1 VRDAF
6 PPSIDVPAD
15 APKPHAKLDRMSPPQ
30 RSDRLRVAILGLSGD
45 ASKWIEGLAGN
56 GALVSEVKSPEG
68 LFAEDVDLGV
78 AFLDP
83 AAAADLARAASTRR
97 APPLALLVGAT
108 PADHPHARFL
118 HVLFAGKQDWERTFD
133 AIVDP
138 LFLLDQKGIV
148 VRANRELARAADSSI
163 EQVGGM
169 HYAKLLGAPVP
180 AGPDGAS
187 PDPIAE
193 TLADGKPR
201 NVEMRYA
208 GLSSVHEVTTSP
220 LLDDDGAA
228 QGVVVTL
235 KDVSARRDQQERFLR
250 SARLADIGQLAAGVA
265 HEINTPLASIA
276 LRAESLLKNAS
287 DPRLLAIDSF
297 KNFPRYLKT
306 IDEEIFRCKRIIGSL
321 LDFSR
326 VRKPE
331 VKDSDLNA
339 LAERA
344 AELVGHQMKLKQVTI
359 SLKLDPTLP
368 RIPADEGQLRQAL
381 LALLMNALDATP
393 AGGRVEIETRRE
405 GADAVALTVADSGVG
420 IARENLDKIF
430 SPFFTTK
437 PVGQGTG
444 IGLAI
449 CHGIVSS
456 HGGEIQVESEVDKG
470 TRLSL
475 VLPMSRAGRA
485 VPVPAAT

>member
-1 VRDAF
+1 VPSSVR
-6 PPSIDVPAD
+6 PARLE
-15 APKPHAKLDRMSPPQ
+15 AHAKLRPMSPPE
-30 RSDRLRVAILGLSGD
+30 RSERLRVAVLGLDGE
-45 ASKWIEGLAGN
+45 ASRWVAALAGS
-56 GALVSEVKSPEG
+56 AADVATVPTTDG
-68 LFAEDVDLGV
+68 LFADGVDLGV

-83 AAAADLARAASTRR
+83 SATAELARSASARR

-108 PADHPHARFL
+108 PQDHPHARFL
-118 HVLFAGKQDWERTFD
+118 RVLFAGKQEWERTFD

-138 LFLLDQKGIV
+138 LVLLDERGVV
-148 VRANRELARAADSSI
+148 VRANRELARAVGCPI
-163 EQVGGM
+163 ERVGGA
-169 HYAKLLGAPVP
+169 HYATLLGPPVATAPEE
-180 AGPDGAS
+180 AS
-187 PDPIAE
+187 DPVAQ

-201 NVEMRYA
+201 NVEMRYGSLA
-208 GLSSVHEVTTSP
+208 SVHEVTTSP
-220 LLDDDGAA
+220 LLDDGGGV

-235 KDVSARRDQQERFLR
+235 KDVSPRRDQQERFLR
-250 SARLADIGQLAAGVA
+250 AARLADIGQLAAGVA

-276 LRAESLLKNAS
+276 LRAESLLKTAD
-287 DPRLLAIDSF
+287 DPRLLAVESF

-306 IDEEIFRCKRIIGSL
+306 IDEEIFRCKRIIASL

-331 VKDSDLNA
+331 VKESDLNA
-339 LAERA
+339 LAERG

-359 SLKLDPTLP
+359 SLRLDPALP
-368 RIPADEGQLRQAL
+368 HVPADEGQLRQAL

-393 AGGRVEIETRRE
+393 SGGRVEIETRRE
-405 GADAVALTVADSGVG
+405 GADSVSLTVADSGMG
-420 IARENLDKIF
+420 IPRENLDKIF

-444 IGLAI
+444 LGLAI

-456 HGGEIQVESEVDKG
+456 HGGEIRVESEVDKG

-475 VLPMSRAGRA
+475 VLPVSRAGRA
-485 VPVPAAT
+485 AAPPATT

>member
-1 VRDAF
+1 M
-6 PPSIDVPAD
+6 S
-15 APKPHAKLDRMSPPQ
+15 APE
-30 RSDRLRVAILGLSGD
+30 RSGRLRVAILGLSE
-45 ASKWIEGLAGN
+45 ASKWVAALAGN
-56 GALVSEVKSPEG
+56 AARVSAVPGPEE

-78 AFLDP
+78 AFLD
-83 AAAADLARAASTRR
+83 AAATAEVLRAAANRGG
-97 APPLALLVGAT
+97 PPLALLVGAA
-108 PADHPHARFL
+108 PEDHPHARL
-118 HVLFAGKQDWERTFD
+118 LRVLFNGKQDWERTFD

-138 LFLLDQKGIV
+138 LFLLDERGV
-148 VRANRELARAADSSI
+148 VIRANRELARALGCSI
-163 EQVGGM
+163 EKVHGE
-169 HYAKLLGAPVP
+169 HYAKLLGTAAAAGSEEARDPV
-180 AGPDGAS
+180 ADA
-187 PDPIAE
+187 
-193 TLADGKPR
+193 LADGRPHNR
-201 NVEMRYA
+201 EIRYSA
-208 GLSSVHEVTTSP
+208 LASVHEVTTSP
-220 LLDDDGAA
+220 LLDDAGAV

-235 KDVSARRDQQERFLR
+235 KDVGPRRNQQERFLR

-276 LRAESLLKNAS
+276 LRAESLMKTAE

-321 LDFSR
+321 LEFSR

-359 SLKLDPTLP
+359 ALNLDRDLP
-368 RIPADEGQLRQAL
+368 RVPADEGQLRQAL
-381 LALLMNALDATP
+381 LALLMNALDATS
-393 AGGRVEIETRRE
+393 AGGRVEIATTRE
-405 GADAVALTVADSGVG
+405 GDEAVALTVSDSGIG
-420 IARENLDKIF
+420 IAPENLGKIF

-444 IGLAI
+444 LGLAI
-449 CHGIVSS
+449 CHGIVGS
-456 HGGEIQVESEVDKG
+456 HGGEIKVESEEGKG

-475 VLPMSRAGRA
+475 VLPLSRTARA
-485 VPVPAAT
+485 VAPATA

>member
-1 VRDAF
+1 
-6 PPSIDVPAD
+6 
-15 APKPHAKLDRMSPPQ
+15 
-30 RSDRLRVAILGLSGD
+30 VAILGLRGD
-45 ASKWIEGLAGN
+45 ASKWIEGLAGS
-56 GALVSEVKSPEG
+56 GAQVSAVEGPEG
-68 LFAEDVDLGV
+68 LFEEGVDLGV
-78 AFLDP
+78 AFVDP
-83 AAAADLARAASTRR
+83 VAGADLARTASTRPT
-97 APPLALLVGAT
+97 PPLALLVGAT
-108 PADHPHARFL
+108 PEDHPHARFL
-118 HVLFAGKQDWERTFD
+118 RVLFAGKQDWERTFD

-138 LFLLDQKGIV
+138 LFLLDEHGVV
-148 VRANRELARAADSSI
+148 VRANRELARAVDSPV
-163 EQVGGM
+163 ETVGGT
-169 HYAKLLGAPVP
+169 HYTKLLGTPVP
-180 AGPDGAS
+180 AGSEDAA

-193 TLADGKPR
+193 TLADGTPR
-201 NVEMRYA
+201 NLELRYS
-208 GLSSVHEVTTSP
+208 GLSSVYEVTASP
-220 LLDDDGAA
+220 LLDDRGAA
-228 QGVVVTL
+228 HGAVVTL
-235 KDVSARRDQQERFLR
+235 KDVSPRRDQQERLQR

-276 LRAESLLKNAS
+276 LRAESLLRSAS
-287 DPRLLAIDSF
+287 DPRLLAVDSF

-331 VKDSDLNA
+331 VKESDLNA

-368 RIPADEGQLRQAL
+368 RVPADEGQLRQAL
-381 LALLMNALDATP
+381 IALLMNALDATP
-393 AGGRVEIETRRE
+393 SGGRVEIETRRE
-405 GADAVALTVADSGVG
+405 GADSVALTVADSGMG
-420 IARENLDKIF
+420 IPRENLDKIF

-444 IGLAI
+444 LGLAI

-456 HGGEIQVESEVDKG
+456 HGGEIQVESEIDKG

-475 VLPMSRAGRA
+475 VLPVSRAGRA
-485 VPVPAAT
+485 LPVPVTT

>member
-1 VRDAF
+1 
-6 PPSIDVPAD
+6 
-15 APKPHAKLDRMSPPQ
+15 MSSPE
-30 RSDRLRVAILGLSGD
+30 RSDRLRVAILGLNGD
-45 ASKWIEGLAGN
+45 ASKEIEALAGS
-56 GALVSEVKSPEG
+56 GAQVSAVGTPEG
-68 LFAEDVDLGV
+68 LFAEGVDLGV
-78 AFLDP
+78 AFLDS
-83 AAAADLARAASTRR
+83 AATAELARAASTRT

-108 PADHPHARFL
+108 PEDHPHARFL
-118 HVLFAGKQDWERTFD
+118 RVLFAGKQEWERTFD

-138 LFLLDQKGIV
+138 LFLLDAKGVV
-148 VRANRELARAADSSI
+148 VRANRELARAVVRPV
-163 EQVGGM
+163 EQVGGA
-169 HYAKLLGAPVP
+169 HYADLLGPPVP
-180 AGPDGAS
+180 AGGDEAPA
-187 PDPIAE
+187 DPIAQ

-208 GLSSVHEVTTSP
+208 GLSSAHEVTTSP
-220 LLDDDGAA
+220 LLDERGAP
-228 QGVVVTL
+228 QGAVVTL
-235 KDVSARRDQQERFLR
+235 KDVSPRRDQQERFLR
-250 SARLADIGQLAAGVA
+250 AARLADIGQLAAGVA

-276 LRAESLLKNAS
+276 LRAESLLKSAS

-344 AELVGHQMKLKQVTI
+344 ADLVGHQMKLKQVTI

-368 RIPADEGQLRQAL
+368 RVPADEGQLRQAL

-393 AGGRVEIETRRE
+393 SGGRVEIETRRE
-405 GADAVALTVADSGVG
+405 GSDSVALTVADSGIG
-420 IARENLDKIF
+420 IPRENLDKIF

-444 IGLAI
+444 LGLAI
-449 CHGIVSS
+449 CHGIVAS

-475 VLPMSRAGRA
+475 VLPVSRAGRA
-485 VPVPAAT
+485 ATPVPVTT

>member
-1 VRDAF
+1 
-6 PPSIDVPAD
+6 
-15 APKPHAKLDRMSPPQ
+15 MSSPQ
-30 RSDRLRVAILGLSGD
+30 RSDRLRVAILGLNGD
-45 ASKWIEGLAGN
+45 ASKWIEALAGT
-56 GALVSEVKSPEG
+56 GAHVSTVDTPEG
-68 LFAEDVDLGV
+68 LFEEGVDLGV

-83 AAAADLARAASTRR
+83 PATVDLVRAASTRP

-108 PADHPHARFL
+108 PEDHPHARFL
-118 HVLFAGKQDWERTFD
+118 HVLFTGKQDWERTFD

-138 LFLLDQKGIV
+138 LFLLDEKGMV
-148 VRANRELARAADSSI
+148 VRANRELARAVSRAV
-163 EQVGGM
+163 EQVGGA
-169 HYAKLLGAPVP
+169 HYAELLGAPAP
-180 AGPDGAS
+180 ANAEEAPA
-187 PDPIAE
+187 DPIAQ
-193 TLADGKPR
+193 TLADGRPR
-201 NVEMRYA
+201 SVEMRYS
-208 GLSSVHEVTTSP
+208 GLSSAHEVTTSP
-220 LLDDDGAA
+220 LLDDRGAP

-235 KDVSARRDQQERFLR
+235 KDVSPRRDQQERFLR
-250 SARLADIGQLAAGVA
+250 AARLADIGQLAAGVA

-276 LRAESLLKNAS
+276 LRAESLLKSAS

-331 VKDSDLNA
+331 VKESDLNA

-344 AELVGHQMKLKQVTI
+344 ADLVGHQMKLKQVTI
-359 SLKLDPTLP
+359 SVKLDPTLP
-368 RIPADEGQLRQAL
+368 RVPADEGQLRQAL

-393 AGGRVEIETRRE
+393 SGGRVEIETRRQ

-420 IARENLDKIF
+420 IPRENLAKIF

-444 IGLAI
+444 LGLAI

-475 VLPMSRAGRA
+475 VLPISRAGRA
-485 VPVPAAT
+485 APAPVTT

>member
-1 VRDAF
+1 
-6 PPSIDVPAD
+6 
-15 APKPHAKLDRMSPPQ
+15 
-30 RSDRLRVAILGLSGD
+30 VAILGLNGD
-45 ASKWIEGLAGN
+45 ASKWITALAGT
-56 GALVSEVKSPEG
+56 GAHVSAVKTPEG
-68 LFAEDVDLGV
+68 LFEEGVDLGV

-83 AAAADLARAASTRR
+83 PATVELVRSASTRP

-108 PADHPHARFL
+108 PEDHPHARFL
-118 HVLFAGKQDWERTFD
+118 HVLFTGKQDWERTFD

-138 LFLLDQKGIV
+138 LFLLDEKGVV
-148 VRANRELARAADSSI
+148 VRANRELARAVSRAV
-163 EQVGGM
+163 EHVGGA
-169 HYAKLLGAPVP
+169 HYAELLGTAVP
-180 AGPDGAS
+180 ADADEP
-187 PDPIAE
+187 PTDPIAQ

-201 NVEMRYA
+201 NVEMRYT
-208 GLSSVHEVTTSP
+208 GLSSAHEVTTSP
-220 LLDDDGAA
+220 LLDDHGSPHGA
-228 QGVVVTL
+228 VVTL
-235 KDVSARRDQQERFLR
+235 KDVSPRRDQQERFLR
-250 SARLADIGQLAAGVA
+250 AARLADIGQLAAGVA

-276 LRAESLLKNAS
+276 LRAESLLKTAS
-287 DPRLLAIDSF
+287 DPRLLAVDSF

-359 SLKLDPTLP
+359 SLKLDSTLP
-368 RIPADEGQLRQAL
+368 RVPADEGQLRQAL

-393 AGGRVEIETRRE
+393 SGGRVEIETRRE
-405 GADAVALTVADSGVG
+405 GDDSVALTVADTGMG
-420 IARENLDKIF
+420 IPRENLDKIF

-444 IGLAI
+444 LGLSI
-449 CHGIVSS
+449 CHGIVAS

-475 VLPMSRAGRA
+475 VLPVSRAGRA
-485 VPVPAAT
+485 APAPVTT

>member
-1 VRDAF
+1 M
-6 PPSIDVPAD
+6 S
-15 APKPHAKLDRMSPPQ
+15 SPP
-30 RSDRLRVAILGLSGD
+30 RADRLRVAILGLTGE
-45 ASKWIEGLAGN
+45 ASKWIAALAGS
-56 GALVSEVKSPEG
+56 GAHVTSVGSPDG
-68 LFAEDVDLGV
+68 LFAEGVDLGV

-83 AAAADLARAASTRR
+83 AATVDLARSASTR
-97 APPLALLVGAT
+97 ATPPLALLVGAT
-108 PADHPHARFL
+108 PEDHPHARFL
-118 HVLFAGKQDWERTFD
+118 RVLFAGKQDWERTFD

-138 LFLLDQKGIV
+138 LFLLDDKGIV
-148 VRANRELARAADSSI
+148 VRANRELARAAGRPI
-163 EQVGGM
+163 EQVGGE
-169 HYAKLLGAPVP
+169 HYATLLGPPVP
-180 AGPDGAS
+180 EAGDEPPS
-187 PDPIAE
+187 DPIAA

-201 NVEMRYA
+201 NVEMRYTS
-208 GLSSVHEVTTSP
+208 LSSEHEVTTSP
-220 LLDDDGAA
+220 LLDDRGAA

-235 KDVSARRDQQERFLR
+235 KDVSPRRDQQERFLR
-250 SARLADIGQLAAGVA
+250 AARLADIGQLAAGVA

-287 DPRLLAIDSF
+287 DPRLLAVDSF

-331 VKDSDLNA
+331 VKESDLNA

-393 AGGRVEIETRRE
+393 SGGRVEIETRRQ
-405 GADAVALTVADSGVG
+405 GGDSVALTVADSGMG
-420 IARENLDKIF
+420 IPRENLDKIF

-444 IGLAI
+444 LGLAI

-475 VLPMSRAGRA
+475 VLPVSRSGRA
-485 VPVPAAT
+485 APAPVTT

>member
-1 VRDAF
+1 
-6 PPSIDVPAD
+6 
-15 APKPHAKLDRMSPPQ
+15 MSSSE
-30 RSDRLRVAILGLSGD
+30 RSGRLRVAILGLGGD
-45 ASKWIEGLAGN
+45 AFKWIEGLAGS
-56 GALVSEVKSPEG
+56 GAHVSAVEGPEG
-68 LFAEDVDLGV
+68 LFAEGVDLGV
-78 AFLDP
+78 AFVDP
-83 AAAADLARAASTRR
+83 AAGADLARSALARPT
-97 APPLALLVGAT
+97 PPLALLVGST
-108 PADHPHARFL
+108 PEDHPHARFL
-118 HVLFAGKQDWERTFD
+118 RVLFAGKQDWERTFD

-138 LFLLDQKGIV
+138 LFLLDEQGVV
-148 VRANRELARAADSSI
+148 VRANRELARAVDSPV
-163 EQVGGM
+163 EKVGGT
-169 HYAKLLGAPVP
+169 HYTKLLGTPVP
-180 AGPDGAS
+180 AGPEDAA

-193 TLADGKPR
+193 TLADGTPR
-201 NVEMRYA
+201 NVELRYS
-208 GLSSVHEVTTSP
+208 GLASVYEVTTSP
-220 LLDDDGAA
+220 LLDDRGAA

-235 KDVSARRDQQERFLR
+235 KDVSPRRDQQERLLR
-250 SARLADIGQLAAGVA
+250 AARLADIGQLAAGVA

-276 LRAESLLKNAS
+276 LRAESLLRSAS
-287 DPRLLAIDSF
+287 DPRLLALDSF

-331 VKDSDLNA
+331 VKESDLNA

-368 RIPADEGQLRQAL
+368 RVPADEGQLRQAL

-393 AGGRVEIETRRE
+393 SGGRVEIETRRE
-405 GADAVALTVADSGVG
+405 GADSVALTVADSGMG
-420 IARENLDKIF
+420 IPRENLDKIF

-444 IGLAI
+444 LGLAI

-456 HGGEIQVESEVDKG
+456 HGGEIQVESELDKG

-475 VLPMSRAGRA
+475 VLPVSRAGRA
-485 VPVPAAT
+485 LPVPVTT

>member
-1 VRDAF
+1 M
-6 PPSIDVPAD
+6 S
-15 APKPHAKLDRMSPPQ
+15 APE
-30 RSDRLRVAILGLSGD
+30 RSDRLRVAILGLSGE
-45 ASKWIEGLAGN
+45 ASKWVTALAGN
-56 GALVSEVKSPEG
+56 AALISTVTTAEG
-68 LFAEDVDLGV
+68 LFAEEVDLGI

-83 AAAADLARAASTRR
+83 AATAEVARSASTRHT
-97 APPLALLVGAT
+97 PPLALLVGAT
-108 PADHPHARFL
+108 AEDHPHARFL
-118 HVLFAGKQDWERTFD
+118 RVLFTGKKDWERTFD

-138 LFLLDQKGIV
+138 LFLLDEHGVV
-148 VRANRELARAADSSI
+148 VRANREAARALGCPI
-163 EQVGGM
+163 ERLHGG
-169 HYAKLLGAPVP
+169 HYAELLGAP
-180 AGPDGAS
+180 AALGAETVT
-187 PDPIAE
+187 DPVAE
-193 TLADGKPR
+193 TLADGRPR

-208 GLSSVHEVTTSP
+208 GLSAVHDVTTSP
-220 LLDDDGAA
+220 LLDDGGAV

-235 KDVSARRDQQERFLR
+235 KDVSPRRNQQERFLR

-276 LRAESLLKNAS
+276 LRAESLLKAS
-287 DPRLLAIDSF
+287 QDPRLLAIDSF

-321 LDFSR
+321 LEFSR

-331 VKDSDLNA
+331 VKESDLNA

-359 SLKLDPTLP
+359 SLHLDEGLP
-368 RIPADEGQLRQAL
+368 RVPADEGQLRQAL

-393 AGGRVEIETRRE
+393 SGGHVKIETSRE
-405 GADAVALTVADSGVG
+405 GDDAVALTVADSGVG
-420 IARENLDKIF
+420 IAPENLSKIF

-444 IGLAI
+444 LGLAI
-449 CHGIVSS
+449 CHGIVQS
-456 HGGEIQVESEVDKG
+456 HGGEIKVESEVDKG

-475 VLPMSRAGRA
+475 VLPVSREGRA
-485 VPVPAAT
+485 PAAT

>member
-1 VRDAF
+1 
-6 PPSIDVPAD
+6 
-15 APKPHAKLDRMSPPQ
+15 
-30 RSDRLRVAILGLSGD
+30 
-45 ASKWIEGLAGN
+45 
-56 GALVSEVKSPEG
+56 
-68 LFAEDVDLGV
+68 
-78 AFLDP
+78 
-83 AAAADLARAASTRR
+83 
-97 APPLALLVGAT
+97 
-108 PADHPHARFL
+108 
-118 HVLFAGKQDWERTFD
+118 
-133 AIVDP
+133 
-138 LFLLDQKGIV
+138 
-148 VRANRELARAADSSI
+148 
-163 EQVGGM
+163 
-169 HYAKLLGAPVP
+169 
-180 AGPDGAS
+180 
-187 PDPIAE
+187 
-193 TLADGKPR
+193 
-201 NVEMRYA
+201 
-208 GLSSVHEVTTSP
+208 VTTSP
-220 LLDDDGAA
+220 LLDDGGGV
-228 QGVVVTL
+228 QGMVVTL
-235 KDVSARRDQQERFLR
+235 KDVGPRRNQQERFLR

-276 LRAESLLKNAS
+276 LRAESLMKTAE

-359 SLKLDPTLP
+359 ALHLDRDLP
-368 RIPADEGQLRQAL
+368 RVPADEGQLRQAL

-393 AGGRVEIETRRE
+393 AGGHVEIETSRE
-405 GADAVALTVADSGVG
+405 GDDAVALTVADSGVG
-420 IARENLDKIF
+420 IAPENLGKIF

-444 IGLAI
+444 LGLAI

-456 HGGEIQVESEVDKG
+456 HGGEIKVESEEGKG

-475 VLPMSRAGRA
+475 VLPVSRTSRAA
-485 VPVPAAT
+485 VPATT

>member
-1 VRDAF
+1 
-6 PPSIDVPAD
+6 
-15 APKPHAKLDRMSPPQ
+15 MSSPQ
-30 RSDRLRVAILGLSGD
+30 RSDRLRVAILGLNGD
-45 ASKWIEGLAGN
+45 ASGWIEALAGS
-56 GALVSEVKSPEG
+56 GAQVSAVGSPEG
-68 LFAEDVDLGV
+68 LFEEGVDLGV

-83 AAAADLARAASTRR
+83 AASVDLVRSASTRA

-108 PADHPHARFL
+108 PEEHPHARFL
-118 HVLFAGKQDWERTFD
+118 RVLFTGKQDWERTFD

-138 LFLLDQKGIV
+138 LFLVDERGVI
-148 VRANRELARAADSSI
+148 VRANRELARAVGGAV
-163 EQVGGM
+163 EQVGGT
-169 HYAKLLGAPVP
+169 HYTRLLGAPVP
-180 AGPDGAS
+180 AEGSEEAA
-187 PDPIAE
+187 DPIAQ
-193 TLADGKPR
+193 TLADGTPR
-201 NVEMRYA
+201 TVEMRYA
-208 GLSSVHEVTTSP
+208 GLSFVHEVTTSP
-220 LLDDDGAA
+220 LLDEKGAP

-235 KDVSARRDQQERFLR
+235 KDVSPRRDQQERFLR
-250 SARLADIGQLAAGVA
+250 AARLADIGQLAAGVA

-276 LRAESLLKNAS
+276 LRAESLLKSAS

-344 AELVGHQMKLKQVTI
+344 ADLVGHQMKLKQVTI
-359 SLKLDPTLP
+359 SVKLDPTLP
-368 RIPADEGQLRQAL
+368 RVPADEGQLRQAL

-393 AGGRVEIETRRE
+393 SGGRVEIETRRE
-405 GADAVALTVADSGVG
+405 GADSVSLTVADSGVG
-420 IARENLDKIF
+420 IPRENLAKIF

-444 IGLAI
+444 LGLAI

-475 VLPMSRAGRA
+475 VLPLSRAGRA
-485 VPVPAAT
+485 APAPATT

>member
-1 VRDAF
+1 M
-6 PPSIDVPAD
+6 S
-15 APKPHAKLDRMSPPQ
+15 APE
-30 RSDRLRVAILGLSGD
+30 RSDRLRVAILGLDGAAAKWV
-45 ASKWIEGLAGN
+45 ASLAGN
-56 GALVSEVKSPEG
+56 SVRIATVPTVDG

-78 AFLDP
+78 AFLDLSATAELVRSAATRP
-83 AAAADLARAASTRR
+83 AT
-97 APPLALLVGAT
+97 PLALLVGAN
-108 PADHPHARFL
+108 PEDHPHARL
-118 HVLFAGKQDWERTFD
+118 LSVLFAGKQDWERTFD

-138 LFLLDQKGIV
+138 LFLLDDHGV
-148 VRANRELARAADSSI
+148 VIRANRELARTLGVAI
-163 EQVGGM
+163 ETV
-169 HYAKLLGAPVP
+169 HRVPYAQLLGTPIAVGSEQ
-180 AGPDGAS
+180 AI
-187 PDPIAE
+187 DPIAE
-193 TLADGKPR
+193 TLADGRPHNR
-201 NVEMRYA
+201 ELRYA
-208 GLSSVHEVTTSP
+208 ALSSVHDVTTSP
-220 LLDDDGAA
+220 LLDDGGGV

-235 KDVSARRDQQERFLR
+235 KDVGPRRNQQERFLR

-276 LRAESLLKNAS
+276 LRAESLLKTAE

-359 SLKLDPTLP
+359 ALHLDRDLP
-368 RIPADEGQLRQAL
+368 RVPADEGQLRQAL

-393 AGGRVEIETRRE
+393 AGGHVEIETSRE
-405 GADAVALTVADSGVG
+405 GDDAVALTVADSGVG
-420 IARENLDKIF
+420 IAPENLGKIF

-444 IGLAI
+444 LGLAI

-456 HGGEIQVESEVDKG
+456 HGGEIKVESEEGKG

-475 VLPMSRAGRA
+475 VLPVSRTSRAA
-485 VPVPAAT
+485 VPATT